1 MNIRGIAA
9 SLLIAASTLSIPV
22 MASAQQYGMGQGNY
36 TPGERFTRREGMIAS
51 VQGSSVTLQD
61 GRTLFLRQGTV
72 INPTGR
78 TLRAGQRITFSG
90 QRDGRGRINATEI
103 DVMRRH

>member
-9 SLLIAASTLSIPV
+9 GFLIAASTLSIPV
-22 MASAQQYGMGQGNY
+22 MASAQPYGAAPGNFVR
-36 TPGERFTRREGMIAS
+36 GERFTRREGVIAS

-78 TLRAGQRITFSG
+78 NLRAGQRITFSG

-103 DVMRRH
+103 DVMRRR